1 MKRIALVAVI
11 LGLSALAVLGGE
23 GTIVFQGGHGAKAL
37 GMGGAFTAIADD
49 ATGALWNPA
58 GLAHIQGLWVGG
70 ATTSLF
76 ATEGFE
82 GVGYQ
87 FASLGTTFQG
97 YGVGLAWASA
107 TAGELYSANM
117 FLGSIAAS
125 FPLGEELSLD
135 IGVNIKYYMETIAES
150 TESAFGFDI
159 GILMPIGD
167 SFTIGAAA
175 LDIAT
180 KIGEDTIT
188 PVYRVGAVGN
198 FLDGAVKISS
208 DVEMVNMELSALRLG
223 MSIKLIEMLQL
234 RAGAVVPG
242 MDFDKTYFSLGAGL
256 SIADLEID
264 AAYVLQDEPG
274 ESLILSAS
282 YNFKE
287 LFAPKEEEAVG
298 AE

>member
-11 LGLSALAVLGGE
+11 LGLSALASLGGE

-76 ATEGFE
+76 ASEGFE

-97 YGVGLAWASA
+97 YGVGLAWGSA

-117 FLGSIAAS
+117 FLGTVAAS
-125 FPLGEELSLD
+125 FPLGEEMAID
-135 IGVNIKYYMETIAES
+135 VGINAKYYMETLAEE

-159 GILMPIGD
+159 GLLMPIGD
-167 SFTIGAAA
+167 TFAIGAAA
-175 LDIAT
+175 LDLFT
-180 KIGEDTIT
+180 KIGGDTIA
-188 PVYRVGAVGN
+188 PVYRVGAAGS
-198 FLDGAVKISS
+198 FLDGAVKLAA
-208 DVEMVNMELSALRLG
+208 DAEMVDGAFSALKFGLSAQ
-223 MSIKLIEMLQL
+223 LIEMLQL

-242 MDFDKTYFSLGAGL
+242 MDFDKVYFSLGAGL

-264 AAYVLQDEPG
+264 AAYVLQDKPG
-274 ESLILSAS
+274 ESLVLSAS

-287 LFAPKEEEAVG
+287 LFAPKEEEVG